1 MKLETLKGAM
11 TADTLPVAAD
21 VPETPILDVR
31 DVTIQYKTPDRVVTA
46 TYEVSFQIFPGER
59 YIILGPSGCGKSTL
73 LKGVAGFLRP
83 ASGEIHLKER
93 PVDRPGPDR
102 VMVFQEFD
110 QLLPWHTVRGNI
122 MFALMQGGRASS
134 KTEAR
139 SIADEFIAKVKLDR
153 FADSFPHTLSGGM
166 KQRVAIARGMAM
178 RPELLLMDEPF
189 ASLDALTRRQMQE
202 ELLDLWDANR
212 FTLMFVTHSIDE
224 AIILGSRILI
234 LSAHPGQVR
243 AELDASAYSHLN
255 ANSPEFADFKERVHA
270 LVTADVLPPEGA
282 KE

>member
-1 MKLETLKGAM
+1 MCPDRAGAAATPLLSAKG
-11 TADTLPVAAD
+11 
-21 VPETPILDVR
+21 
-31 DVTIQYKTPDRVVTA
+31 VTIQYVTPDRVVTA
-46 TYEVSFQIFPGER
+46 TYEVDFEVHKSER

-73 LKGVAGFLRP
+73 LKAVAGFLQP
-83 ASGEIHLKER
+83 ASGKIQIDGAE
-93 PVDRPGPDR
+93 VTRPGPDR

-122 MFALMQGGRASS
+122 MFALLHGGRASS
-134 KTEAR
+134 KSEAHD
-139 SIADEFIAKVKLDR
+139 IADEYIAKVKLDR
-153 FADSFPHTLSGGM
+153 FADSHPHTLSGGM

-178 RPELLLMDEPF
+178 RPAVLLMDEPF

-202 ELLDLWDANR
+202 ELLELWEGNR

-243 AELDASAYSHLN
+243 AELNAGHFSHLN
-255 ANSPEFADFKERVHA
+255 AESPEFAEFKTRIHN
-270 LVTADVLPPEGA
+270 LVTAGTGLLEKTA
-282 KE
+282 

>member
-1 MKLETLKGAM
+1 MAANTSTMLDGSLGAP
-11 TADTLPVAAD
+11 L
-21 VPETPILDVR
+21 LDVR

-59 YIILGPSGCGKSTL
+59 YIILGPSGCGKSTM
-73 LKGVAGFLRP
+73 LKGVAGFLQP
-83 ASGEIHLKER
+83 ASGEIRLREKR
-93 PVDRPGPDR
+93 VDRPGPDR

-122 MFALMQGGRASS
+122 MFALIQGGGAAT
-134 KTEAR
+134 KAEAR
-139 SIADEFIAKVKLDR
+139 DIADEFIAKVKLDR

-189 ASLDALTRRQMQE
+189 ASLDALTRQQMQQ
-202 ELLDLWDANR
+202 ELLELWDANR

-243 AELDASAYSHLN
+243 AELDASDFSHLN
-255 ANSPEFADFKERVHA
+255 ASSAEFAEFKEKVHD
-270 LVTADVLPPEGA
+270 LVTADTLPAEGVA
-282 KE
+282 K

>member
-1 MKLETLKGAM
+1 MYQDGSSGQNSALLSVESA
-11 TADTLPVAAD
+11 
-21 VPETPILDVR
+21 
-31 DVTIQYKTPDRVVTA
+31 TIQYKTPERVVTA
-46 TYEVSFQIFPGER
+46 TYDVKFEVYDSER
-59 YIILGPSGCGKSTL
+59 YIILGPSGCGKSTI
-73 LKGVAGFLRP
+73 LKAVAGFLQP
-83 ASGEIHLKER
+83 ASGSIQIKGKS
-93 PVDRPGPDR
+93 VKGPGPDR

-122 MFALMQGGRASS
+122 MFALLTGGVAAT
-134 KTEAR
+134 KAEAR
-139 SIADEFIAKVKLDR
+139 DIADEYIAKVKLDR

-178 RPELLLMDEPF
+178 RPSILLMDEPF

-202 ELLDLWDANR
+202 QLLDLWDDNR

-243 AELDASAYSHLN
+243 AELNAGHFSHLN
-255 ANSPEFADFKERVHA
+255 AETSEFAEFKARIHD
-270 LVTADVLPPEGA
+270 LVTAGSEQFVE
-282 KE
+282 

>member
-1 MKLETLKGAM
+1 MPPESTSAPAPPLLSVE
-11 TADTLPVAAD
+11 AA
-21 VPETPILDVR
+21 
-31 DVTIQYKTPDRVVTA
+31 TIQYATPDRVITA
-46 TYEVSFQIFPGER
+46 TYKVDFEVHKGER
-59 YIILGPSGCGKSTL
+59 YIILGPSGCGKSTM
-73 LKGVAGFLRP
+73 LKAVAGFLQP
-83 ASGEIHLKER
+83 ASGSIR
-93 PVDRPGPDR
+93 IDGVAVTRPGPDR

-122 MFALMQGGRASS
+122 MFALLQGGRASG
-134 KTEAR
+134 KAEAR
-139 SIADEFIAKVKLDR
+139 DIADEYIAKVKLDR

-178 RPELLLMDEPF
+178 RPSILLMDEPF

-202 ELLDLWDANR
+202 ELLDLWEDNR

-243 AELDASAYSHLN
+243 AELNAGQFSHLN
-255 ANSPEFADFKERVHA
+255 AETPEFADYKGRIHE
-270 LVTADVLPPEGA
+270 LVTAGTDPLKA
-282 KE
+282 SA